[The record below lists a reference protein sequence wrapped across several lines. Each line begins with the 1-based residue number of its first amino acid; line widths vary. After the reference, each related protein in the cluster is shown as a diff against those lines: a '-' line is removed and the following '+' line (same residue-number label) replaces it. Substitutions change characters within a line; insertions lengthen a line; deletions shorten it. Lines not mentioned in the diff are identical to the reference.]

1 MRTFGLIG
9 KTLKHS
15 FSQKYFNDKFKKEGI
30 SGCEYNL
37 YEIQSIEE
45 FPGLLKKAKPA
56 GLNVTI
62 PYKEE
67 VIAYLDELDES
78 ARMIGAV
85 NVIRNDGRLKGF
97 NSDFYGF
104 KGSLINWIKEPA
116 LSDME
121 ALVLGTGGAAKA
133 VWAVLD
139 TLNIPYIKVSRTKG
153 EINYTRLAQTDDLI
167 NTHRLIINTTPLGM
181 SPNTSSCPPLPYEK
195 FNEKYYL
202 YDLVYNPLDTL
213 FMQKGREY
221 GARVK
226 NGLEMLHLQAEKSW
240 DIWNE

>member
-1 MRTFGLIG
+1 
-9 KTLKHS
+9 
-15 FSQKYFNDKFKKEGI
+15 
-30 SGCEYNL
+30 
-37 YEIQSIEE
+37 
-45 FPGLLKKAKPA
+45 
-56 GLNVTI
+56 
-62 PYKEE
+62 
-67 VIAYLDELDES
+67 
-78 ARMIGAV
+78 
-85 NVIRNDGRLKGF
+85 
-97 NSDFYGF
+97 
-104 KGSLINWIKEPA
+104 
-116 LSDME
+116 
-121 ALVLGTGGAAKA
+121 
-133 VWAVLD
+133 WAVLD